1 MVPKHTVA
9 GFGSIGEENLL
20 LFPASEQLPQSE
32 RKVRSRERLGGL
44 LRFYHREAD
53 ISVGSMS
60 SRHGPANQTPVRDS
74 TRPKLPSEQLSL
86 LNTELNPDPGAR
98 MPLFTVAKTTL
109 SPVDQTN
116 FATEKILQAL
126 IESNLESV
134 FGCRFVAT
142 EFTTGAQHAGRID
155 TLALSEDHNPVIIE
169 YKKVESSELINQ
181 SLFYLAWIQDHQGDF
196 EIAAQK
202 SLGDKVEVDWSDIRV
217 ICLAPNY
224 KKYDLHAVQVMGAN
238 LELWTYRLFENSS
251 LYLEEVF
258 QKSITTSQSGS
269 PFGKGLTAG
278 QKAALSRKTGS
289 YTVQQHFKDK
299 PVSMKELAR
308 TIQEF
313 LLGLDPAIEEVP
325 KKGYITY
332 KISQNI
338 ACMMIRKDRVLL
350 YVKLNLKELAPNV
363 YPKKLVRDVTNIGHY
378 GTGDLE
384 LSVRSQNDLKLVKR
398 LLERAY
404 QKVGG

>member
-1 MVPKHTVA
+1 
-9 GFGSIGEENLL
+9 
-20 LFPASEQLPQSE
+20 
-32 RKVRSRERLGGL
+32 
-44 LRFYHREAD
+44 
-53 ISVGSMS
+53 
-60 SRHGPANQTPVRDS
+60 
-74 TRPKLPSEQLSL
+74 
-86 LNTELNPDPGAR
+86 
-98 MPLFTVAKTTL
+98 MPLFTIVKSTL
-109 SPVDQTN
+109 STVDQTN
-116 FATEKILQAL
+116 FSTEKELQAL
-126 IESNLESV
+126 IESNLGTV

-196 EIAAQK
+196 EIAAQR
-202 SLGDKVEVDWSDIRV
+202 SLGKKVEVDWSDIRV

-238 LELWTYRLFENSS
+238 LELWTYRLFKNGS

-258 QKSITTSQSGS
+258 QKSLAASTSGLPYGNKLTT
-269 PFGKGLTAG
+269 G
-278 QKAALSRKTGS
+278 QKAAISRKTGS
-289 YTVQQHFKDK
+289 YTVEQHFKDK
-299 PVSMKELAR
+299 PASMKELAR

-325 KKGYITY
+325 KKYYITY
-332 KISQNI
+332 KISQNF
-338 ACMMIRKDRVLL
+338 ACMEIQQVRVLL
-350 YVKLNLKELAPNV
+350 HVKLDPKGLAPRV

-384 LSVRSQNDLKLVKR
+384 LSVRSQSELELVQP